1 MYHECKHRRHQKSWL
16 AFFSAATHTYLAILT
31 LARLWQSGQQSR
43 RNGESSHPSPS
54 CHLPPLT
61 LMPPPTPHPHTT
73 SHPSPSHHLSPLTLT
88 PLLTPHPHPTHPHT
102 TSHPSPSHHSPI
114 NPTHLQACN
123 RTDILGCLCVLKTVS
138 FLEGRVHCQAQL
150 HHVLKQHNNRS
161 WLGNTLKGS
170 WHI

>member
-43 RNGESSHPSPS
+43 RNGESSH
-54 CHLPPLT
+54 H
-61 LMPPPTPHPHTT
+61 
-73 SHPSPSHHLSPLTLT
+73 SPSHHLPPLTLT
-88 PLLTPHPHPTHPHT
+88 PLLTPHPHPTQPHA

-138 FLEGRVHCQAQL
+138 FLEGRVHCQVQL
-150 HHVLKQHNNRS
+150 HHVLKHTTT
-161 WLGNTLKGS
+161 GAG
-170 WHI
+170 